1 MSSTLRA
8 FLVNSSRALGVEPH
22 HLIQPDAN
30 SDVQTALLQDVIAL
44 RDQGHADRSLAL
56 LDAAAEAGLSS
67 DWIQDNRARALL
79 ALGRDQEALA
89 VLEPLTAC
97 GTEAVAKAAWQQMEV
112 LTGPAVGDSVEAAP
126 AAAAV
131 AGPEEAVDP
140 TPVLKEAIQLR
151 ESGDAQASLEVL
163 EQALAQGLSSPWIE
177 DNRARALV
185 MLERRAEAL
194 AIWERLAEGEDEG
207 VRGMAAEMASR
218 QRQALEAL
226 TDSSIDALIDESTDE
241 TTHTEEAS
249 AKGRPLTALE
259 EDVLA
264 ESELSPELKA
274 QLDAAIAL
282 RESGQ
287 VEASMAMLD
296 RCSQEGQR
304 SPWLAENRAR
314 VLLQLARRDE
324 AETIWQALAGS
335 THEAVSGSAQAMLQ
349 QLENQ
354 RLQAVRDQWLQL
366 AEAAGESLPGLESVQ
381 AGRLA
386 ELERPLLEESIRLR
400 NSGAVGVSLEL
411 LDAAVE
417 EGLRSPWV
425 DDNRA
430 RALVMLERRAEALAI
445 WERLAEGDDE
455 RVRAMAAQ
463 MAESQGQMLL
473 EELQASLRQVGE
485 AQGRAM
491 PHLLEAKP
499 SLLIDL
505 ELPVLKQAID
515 LRESGDWDLSLQLLE
530 AAIAGGLTSPWIND
544 NRARVLVNLE
554 RYSEAVELWQ
564 QLLDCDIP
572 GLEDSAKAM
581 LELNQDRGL
590 EQTVLQN
597 VDRALNEASSAEA
610 GRAAA
615 LELLT
620 DALLKDSE
628 CEAFQERLGQLA
640 ATQASNADPAEGSS
654 QFPELDSHQKVLEGF
669 DLFLSVLEKRCQPTP
684 ESSEAERV

>member
-22 HLIQPDAN
+22 HLNQPDAN

-67 DWIQDNRARALL
+67 DWIEDNRARALL

-89 VLEPLTAC
+89 VLETLTAC

-112 LTGPAVGDSVEAAP
+112 LTGPAVGDSVEAVP
-126 AAAAV
+126 AAADV

-163 EQALAQGLSSPWIE
+163 EQAVAKGLSSPWIE

-226 TDSSIDALIDESTDE
+226 TDASIDALIDESTDE

-249 AKGRPLTALE
+249 EKGRPLTALE

-287 VEASMAMLD
+287 LEASLAMLD

-314 VLLQLARRDE
+314 VLLQLD
-324 AETIWQALAGS
+324 S
-335 THEAVSGSAQAMLQ
+335 T
-349 QLENQ
+349 
-354 RLQAVRDQWLQL
+354 
-366 AEAAGESLPGLESVQ
+366 
-381 AGRLA
+381 
-386 ELERPLLEESIRLR
+386 LR
-400 NSGAVGVSLEL
+400 
-411 LDAAVE
+411 
-417 EGLRSPWV
+417 
-425 DDNRA
+425 
-430 RALVMLERRAEALAI
+430 
-445 WERLAEGDDE
+445 
-455 RVRAMAAQ
+455 
-463 MAESQGQMLL
+463 
-473 EELQASLRQVGE
+473 
-485 AQGRAM
+485 
-491 PHLLEAKP
+491 
-499 SLLIDL
+499 
-505 ELPVLKQAID
+505 
-515 LRESGDWDLSLQLLE
+515 
-530 AAIAGGLTSPWIND
+530 
-544 NRARVLVNLE
+544 
-554 RYSEAVELWQ
+554 
-564 QLLDCDIP
+564 
-572 GLEDSAKAM
+572 
-581 LELNQDRGL
+581 
-590 EQTVLQN
+590 
-597 VDRALNEASSAEA
+597 
-610 GRAAA
+610 
-615 LELLT
+615 
-620 DALLKDSE
+620 
-628 CEAFQERLGQLA
+628 
-640 ATQASNADPAEGSS
+640 
-654 QFPELDSHQKVLEGF
+654 
-669 DLFLSVLEKRCQPTP
+669 
-684 ESSEAERV
+684 